1 MNEVVEQPVA
11 RVAVDM
17 PLLHLDRLF
26 DYRVTA
32 AQAATALPGVRVRVP
47 FAGQQRDGFVVQR
60 IDGDDLGPGTALH
73 QLSELAR
80 VVSDERVLTAEIAGL
95 VRAVAD
101 HWGGSF
107 ADVVRLAVPPRHA
120 AAEGAEPPHRPPLD
134 ARRALAAPHPLGR
147 YPAGAAFLDAIGLGG
162 APRAFWQVAPT
173 PDPIGDWAAGLV
185 AGAAA
190 AVAAGRGAVLVV
202 PDARDLARLAEACRV
217 AFSDSGFVTLTAES
231 GPAARYRSFLAALRG
246 QARVVIGTRGAVWAP
261 VEDLGFVGVWDE
273 GDDLLGEPRA
283 PYPHVREV
291 AALRA
296 QRAGAALMLAGHGRS
311 TEAHALVERGWLH
324 PIALSGHDQ
333 REVSAVVRTPRDR
346 PDQLGRLPH
355 DAFDVIRAGLAAG
368 PVLIQVPRGGYQV
381 VVACAQ
387 CHTQLR
393 CSHCGGPLHGRED
406 GLICGLCGARPEDWS
421 CPECGATRWRAPVVG
436 AERTAEEL
444 GRAFPQVPV
453 RRSHAGHI
461 LDSVDDRG
469 ALVICTPGAEP
480 PAEGGYA
487 AAVLLD
493 ADTPLVRADLRAA
506 EESLRRWL
514 HVCALVRPGEDG
526 GSVLVVGAAEH
537 PAVQALIR
545 LDPAGLASRE
555 LADRREA
562 GFPPVTRLVVVEGDQ
577 VGVEGIAG
585 RLLPP
590 DDVEVWGPAPVL
602 EPDGTLGDTWR
613 LTVRAPLAEGAA
625 TVQAVRDVQSLRT
638 AHKDPGA
645 VRIVVDPLRIG

>member
-1 MNEVVEQPVA
+1 MDEMVRLPVA

-32 AQAATALPGVRVRVP
+32 AQAPTALPGVRVRVP

-60 IDGDDLGPGTALH
+60 VDGDDLGPGTALQ
-73 QLSELAR
+73 QLSELGR
-80 VVSDERVLTAEIAGL
+80 VVSGEQVLTEEIAGL

-120 AAEGAEPPHRPPLD
+120 AAESAEPTHRPPLD
-134 ARRALAAPHPLGR
+134 ARRAVAAAHPLCR
-147 YPAGAAFLDAIGLGG
+147 YPAGAAFLDAVGRGG

-173 PDPIGDWAAGLV
+173 PDPVGDWAAGLV

-190 AVAAGRGAVLVV
+190 AVAAGRSAVLVV
-202 PDARDLARLAEACRV
+202 PDTHDVARLAEACRV

-261 VEDLGFVGVWDE
+261 VEDLGFLGVWDE
-273 GDDLLGEPRA
+273 GHDLLAEPRA
-283 PYPHVREV
+283 PYPHIREV

-296 QRAGAALMLAGHGRS
+296 QRAGAALLLAGHGRS
-311 TEAHALVERGWLH
+311 TEAHALLERGWLH
-324 PIALSGHDQ
+324 PIALPGHDQ

-346 PDQLGRLPH
+346 PDQAGRLPH
-355 DAFDVIRAGLAAG
+355 DAFDLIRAGLAAG
-368 PVLIQVPRGGYQV
+368 PVLVQVPRSGYQV
-381 VVACAQ
+381 VVVCAQ
-387 CHTQLR
+387 CRTHLR
-393 CSHCGGPLHGRED
+393 CPRCGGPLHGRED

-421 CPECGATRWRAPVVG
+421 CPECGSTRWRAPVVG

-453 RRSHAGHI
+453 RQSHAGHV
-461 LDSVDDRG
+461 LDGIDDRS

-480 PAEGGYA
+480 PADGGYS

-493 ADTPLVRADLRAA
+493 ADAPLLRADLRAA
-506 EESLRRWL
+506 EEALRRWL

-526 GSVLVVGAAEH
+526 GSVLVIGAADH

-545 LDPAGLASRE
+545 LDPAGLAARE
-555 LADRREA
+555 LDDRREA
-562 GFPPVTRLVVVEGDQ
+562 GFPPAVRLIVVEGDR

-590 DDVEVWGPAPVL
+590 DGAEVWGPAPVL
-602 EPDGTLGDTWR
+602 ETDGTLGDTWR

-625 TVQAVRDVQSLRT
+625 AVHAVRDVQSLRT

-645 VRIVVDPLRIG
+645 VRIVVDPVRIG